1 MKILITGGAGFIGTN
16 CIIYFRNKSHEII
29 NIDKLGTGSVRK
41 NLNVAEMKFFKLDLS
56 KKFPFEFLEG
66 IELIVNFASESHVD
80 RSIKDPYFFYKNNVG
95 LIMNLL
101 EALRKFNGN
110 IRMVHVS
117 TDEVYGDILNGSFTE
132 EATLKPSNPYSASK
146 VAQDAF
152 VLAYSRTYGL
162 NISITRCTN
171 NYGPYQLP
179 EKLVPKAIIRA
190 LKNMKIPLYGDGRQI
205 RDWLYVD
212 DHCRAIEIVANKG
225 KKGEIYNI
233 SAGNE
238 KMNIEVVKKIL
249 DILKKPEDLIEFVK
263 DRPGHDVRYSLDS
276 KKLRELGWHTETGF
290 NEGIEKTVKWYLENR
305 NWWKNLV
312 KYI

>member
-16 CIIYFRNKSHEII
+16 CIIYFKNKGNEII

-41 NLNVAEMKFFKLDLS
+41 NLNVAEMKFYKIDIS
-56 KKFPFEFLEG
+56 KKFLTEFLEG
-66 IELIVNFASESHVD
+66 IDLIVNFASESHVD

-95 LIMNLL
+95 LIINLL

-132 EATLKPSNPYSASK
+132 EATLRPSNPYSASK

-179 EKLVPKAIIRA
+179 EKLVPKTVIRA

-205 RDWLYVD
+205 RDWLYVE

-225 KKGEIYNI
+225 KKGEIYNV

-249 DILKKPEDLIEFVK
+249 EILKKPEDLIEFVK

-276 KKLRELGWHTETGF
+276 KKLRDLGWDPETSF
-290 NEGIEKTVKWYLENR
+290 DDGIEKTVKWYLENI

>member
-16 CIIYFRNKSHEII
+16 CIIYFKNKGNEII

-41 NLNVAEMKFFKLDLS
+41 NLNVAEMKFFKVDIS
-56 KKFPFEFLEG
+56 KKFSIEFLED

-95 LIMNLL
+95 LIINLL
-101 EALRKFNGN
+101 EALRKSNGN

-117 TDEVYGDILNGSFTE
+117 TDEVYGDILEGSFSE
-132 EATLKPSNPYSASK
+132 EATLRPSNPYSASK

-152 VLAYSRTYGL
+152 VLAYSRTYSL

-205 RDWLYVD
+205 RDWLYVY

-225 KKGEIYNI
+225 KKGEIYNV

-276 KKLRELGWHTETGF
+276 KKLRELGWHPEISF
-290 NEGIEKTVKWYLENR
+290 NEGIEKTVKWYLDNR